1 MHQKDDQVRSVGGLK
16 RGLLKHEM
24 TFQRWSVHAEQVTS
38 PPFVRFASLGCSTRQ
53 QLPKIEIM
61 LSVISWWRWL
71 SAVTV
76 VGWLLCS
83 SVVTG
88 NSFHKVHHVTAR
100 VELGKEQKR
109 HIQTHRQFCF
119 VLETVFTKF
128 ISQSDKLGKEKTKTK
143 KKGKK
148 HLLAAEIQ
156 YLYWYYQFVFVFVLS
171 ICICICIIN
180 LYLYLSL

>member
-1 MHQKDDQVRSVGGLK
+1 MQSKLRLLHLSDLLRSAAARGSSCLKLKSCSQSFLGEDDCQRLQRLVG
-16 RGLLKHEM
+16 
-24 TFQRWSVHAEQVTS
+24 
-38 PPFVRFASLGCSTRQ
+38 
-53 QLPKIEIM
+53 
-61 LSVISWWRWL
+61 
-71 SAVTV
+71 
-76 VGWLLCS
+76 CS

-143 KKGKK
+143 KKRQKT
-148 HLLAAEIQ
+148 LACCGDP
-156 YLYWYYQFVFVFVLS
+156 VFVLVLS

>member
-1 MHQKDDQVRSVGGLK
+1 MQSKLRLLHLSDLLRSAAARGSSCLKLKSCSQSFLGEDDC
-16 RGLLKHEM
+16 
-24 TFQRWSVHAEQVTS
+24 QRLQWLV
-38 PPFVRFASLGCSTRQ
+38 GCSAP
-53 QLPKIEIM
+53 QLLP
-61 LSVISWWRWL
+61 
-71 SAVTV
+71 ATV
-76 VGWLLCS
+76 FIKFITS
-83 SVVTG
+83 QPESD
-88 NSFHKVHHVTAR
+88 
-100 VELGKEQKR
+100 ELGKETKKTNTNT
-109 HIQTHRQFCF
+109 QTIFF
-119 VLETVFTKF
+119 VLETVSTKS